1 MYKRIP
7 FLTLIALSSAF
18 VFAQDAAIPLP
29 DSLTAEGIPP
39 VPQSIADS
47 VGRYTEFRAA
57 SFQSWSPAANGGM
70 LILTRF
76 GDTSQVH
83 SVAMPGGDRHQLTFF
98 KEPINGAFFGPKS
111 PDWFLFMK
119 DIGGNE
125 QFQYYRYDFATGDS
139 TMLTDGKSRNTN
151 GTLDHSG
158 EHLLYNSTRRNGNDN
173 DLYMVSVND
182 PKTDRLVTQLQ
193 GGGWGPADISD
204 DGKTAI
210 LSNGISVNES
220 HLFLV
225 DLVNGKVTPLT
236 PTSGPQIAYN
246 NAVFARDGKSVYITS
261 DENSEFQ
268 ELRKMDIASGK
279 TVSLTSSIPW
289 DVEAVA
295 ITHDRSKIAFT
306 VNNNGSD
313 DIYVLDTANDK
324 YHQAKNIPVGVI
336 SGLTWNAQGDQLAFS
351 MSNAKSSSDAYS
363 YIPRGDKLRRWTAS
377 ETGGLDANNFQSQQL
392 IKWKS
397 FDGKEIS
404 GWLTMPPAK
413 FSGPRP
419 VMIDIHGGP
428 EDQARPLFQGRY
440 NYYINELGIAVI
452 EPNVRGSTGFGKSF
466 MKLDNGILRA
476 DTYKDIG
483 ALLDW
488 VGTQSNLNAKKVMI
502 TGGSYGGHMTYAIS
516 YVYADRIAC
525 SLPVVGITNLVTFL
539 ENTSG
544 YRRDLRR
551 VEYGDERD
559 PAVRKVLEDIAPMNH
574 ASEITKPIFIVA
586 GQNDPRVP
594 ITEAT
599 QFETK
604 IKDTNANTW
613 FLVGKDEGHGFA
625 KKKNRDYQMYA
636 TVLFMQKFLLGP

>member
-1 MYKRIP
+1 MRIRV
-7 FLTLIALSSAF
+7 ALLSFSA
-18 VFAQDAAIPLP
+18 VLAPLALGQNATFTMP
-29 DSLTAEGIPP
+29 DSLTAEGIPAI
-39 VPQSIADS
+39 PQSIVDS

-57 SFQSWSPAANGGM
+57 SFQSWNPTPNGGM

-76 GDTSQVH
+76 GDTTQVH
-83 SVAMPGGDRHQLTFF
+83 SVAMPGGDRHQITFF
-98 KEPINGAFFGPKS
+98 SEPIGGAFFGPSS
-111 PDWFLFMK
+111 PDWFLFTK

-151 GTLDHSG
+151 GILDHLG
-158 EHLLYNSTRRNGNDN
+158 KRLLYNSTRRNGNDN
-173 DLYMVSVND
+173 DLYIVSVDD
-182 PKTDRLVTQLQ
+182 PKSDRLVTELQ
-193 GGGWGPADISD
+193 GGGWGPLDISD

-210 LSNGISVNES
+210 LQNGISVNES

-225 DLVNGKVTPLT
+225 DLDTGKVTPLT
-236 PTSGPQIAYN
+236 PTGGPQIAYN
-246 NAVFARDGKSVYITS
+246 SAVFSRDNKAIYLTS

-268 ELRKMDIASGK
+268 ELRKMDIATGR
-279 TVSLTSSIPW
+279 TVSLTSHIPW
-289 DVEAVA
+289 DVESLA
-295 ITHDRSKIAFT
+295 ITLDRSKIAFT
-306 VNNNGSD
+306 VNDNGSSD
-313 DIYVLDTANDK
+313 LYVLDTKNDK
-324 YHQAKNIPVGVI
+324 MRKASNIPVGVMT
-336 SGLTWNAQGDQLAFS
+336 GVTWNDQGDKLGFS
-351 MSNAKSSSDAYS
+351 ISNAKSSSDAYS
-363 YIPRGDKLRRWTAS
+363 FDIHGDRLARWTAS
-377 ETGGLDANNFQSQQL
+377 ETGGLDANKFQDEQL
-392 IKWKS
+392 IKWKT
-397 FDGKEIS
+397 FDGRDIT
-404 GWLTMPPAK
+404 GWLTMPSSK

-428 EDQARPLFQGRY
+428 EGQARPMFQGRY

-452 EPNVRGSTGFGKSF
+452 EPNVRGSTGFGKTF
-466 MKLDNGILRA
+466 MKLDNGVLRA

-488 VGTQSNLNAKKVMI
+488 IKTQPNLDSKKIMV

-516 YVYADRIAC
+516 YAYADRIAC

-559 PAVRKVLEDIAPMNH
+559 PATRKVLEDIAPMNH

-604 IKDTNANTW
+604 IKSSNSNVW

-625 KKKNRDYQMYA
+625 KKKNRDFQMYA
-636 TVLFMQKFLLGP
+636 TVLFMQKFLLGS

>member
-1 MYKRIP
+1 VNKRN
-7 FLTLIALSSAF
+7 FALSVIAVLSVHA
-18 VFAQDAAIPLP
+18 FAQDATVSMP
-29 DSLTAEGIPP
+29 DSLVSEGIPP
-39 VPQSIADS
+39 VPQAIADS

-57 SFQSWSPAANGGM
+57 SFQSWNPAPGKGM

-76 GDTSQVH
+76 GDVTQVH
-83 SVAMPGGDRHQLTFF
+83 SVAMPGGDRRQLTFF
-98 KEPINGAFFGPKS
+98 QEPVGAAFFGPTS
-111 PDWFLFMK
+111 PDWFLFTK

-139 TMLTDGKSRNTN
+139 TLLTDGKSRNTN
-151 GTLDHSG
+151 GILDRSG
-158 EHLLYNSTRRNGNDN
+158 THLLYNSTRRNGNDT

-182 PKTDRLVTQLQ
+182 PKTDHQVTQLQ
-193 GGGWGPADISD
+193 GGGWGPLDISD

-210 LSNGISVNES
+210 LQNGISVNET

-225 DLVNGKVTPLT
+225 DLGSGQMKPLT
-236 PTSGPQIAYN
+236 PTGGPQIAYN

-268 ELRKMDIASGK
+268 ELRKMDIATGK
-279 TVSLTSSIPW
+279 TVSLTSHIPW
-289 DVEAVA
+289 DVEGIA
-295 ITHDRSKIAFT
+295 ITKDRSKLAFT
-306 VNNNGSD
+306 VNDNGSSD
-313 DIYVLDTANDK
+313 LYILDTKNDK
-324 YHQAKNIPVGVI
+324 ARKANNIPVGVI
-336 SGLTWNAQGDQLAFS
+336 SGIAWNEQGDELGFNI
-351 MSNAKSSSDAYS
+351 SNAKSSSDAYS
-363 YIPRGDKLRRWTAS
+363 FDVHGDKLTRWTSS
-377 ETGGLDANNFQSQQL
+377 ETGGLDANKFQDEQL
-392 IKWKS
+392 IKWKT
-397 FDGKEIS
+397 FDGREIS

-413 FSGPRP
+413 FTGPRP

-428 EDQARPLFQGRY
+428 EGQARPIFQGRY
-440 NYYINELGIAVI
+440 NYFINELGIAVI
-452 EPNVRGSTGFGKSF
+452 EPNVRGSTGFGKTF

-488 VGTQSNLNAKKVMI
+488 IGTQPTLNAKKIMV
-502 TGGSYGGHMTYAIS
+502 TGGSYGGHMTYAVS
-516 YVYADRIAC
+516 YAYADRIAC
-525 SLPVVGITNLVTFL
+525 SLPVVGITNLVTLL

-559 PAVRKVLEDIAPMNH
+559 PAVRKVLEDIAPINH

-599 QFETK
+599 RFEAK
-604 IKDTNANTW
+604 IKNTNPNTW
-613 FLVGKDEGHGFA
+613 FLIGKDEGHGFA

-636 TVLFMQKFLLGP
+636 TVLFMQKFLLGQ